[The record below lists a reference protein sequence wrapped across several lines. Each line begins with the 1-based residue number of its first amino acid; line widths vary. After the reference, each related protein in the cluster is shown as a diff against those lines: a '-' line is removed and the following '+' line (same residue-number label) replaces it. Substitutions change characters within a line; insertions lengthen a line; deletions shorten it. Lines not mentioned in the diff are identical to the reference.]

1 MNTDHQVLILEVV
14 ARSRVAIQVKWVWV
28 MVLDKAILAALV
40 ATVVGPCVGAGLF
53 FLIAGL

>member
-1 MNTDHQVLILEVV
+1 
-14 ARSRVAIQVKWVWV
+14 